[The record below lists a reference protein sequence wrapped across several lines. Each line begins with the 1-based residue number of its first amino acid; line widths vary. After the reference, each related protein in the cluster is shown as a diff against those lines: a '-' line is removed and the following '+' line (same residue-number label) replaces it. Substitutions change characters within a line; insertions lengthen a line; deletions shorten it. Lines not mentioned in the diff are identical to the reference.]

1 MRTLIA
7 AVLAL
12 GLVPAAWAA
21 EDSAPDPSLSPER
34 VVAIQLEAL
43 QTNDEPEPDAGIE
56 RAWAFAHPQ
65 NKRQTGPL
73 ERFTAMLKSP
83 AYAPL
88 IDHRRH
94 RIGTVERSDQ
104 RAVLEV
110 TVTSRQGRVLN
121 YVWVVAPIESGEQAG
136 AWMTIQV
143 SPPVDVGN
151 AV

>member
-1 MRTLIA
+1 MRTLMA
-7 AVLAL
+7 VGLVWVLAAAA
-12 GLVPAAWAA
+12 PAA
-21 EDSAPDPSLSPER
+21 EGPVPDPSLPPER

-43 QTNDEPEPDAGIE
+43 QTNDEPEVDAGIE

-94 RIGTVERSDQ
+94 RIEALERSDE
-104 RAVLEV
+104 RAAFEV
-110 TVTSRQGRVLN
+110 TVTSEQGRVVT
-121 YVWVVAPIESGEQAG
+121 YGWVVAPVDSGENAG

-143 SPPVDVGN
+143 SPPVEQGS